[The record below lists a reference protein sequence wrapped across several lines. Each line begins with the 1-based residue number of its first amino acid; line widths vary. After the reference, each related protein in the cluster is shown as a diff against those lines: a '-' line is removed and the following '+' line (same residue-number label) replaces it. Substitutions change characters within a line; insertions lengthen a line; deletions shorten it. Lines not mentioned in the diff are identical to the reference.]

1 MSYSRLV
8 WDSCSKLVTVYCYAN
23 LRQLSVFIVDCAQ
36 TIVQFIPV
44 FCVSVSSC
52 VVSFFLLFFFFIF
65 CLFVVEREQNCLN

>member
-52 VVSFFLLFFFFIF
+52 VVSFFSSLFLFYLLLV
-65 CLFVVEREQNCLN
+65 CS